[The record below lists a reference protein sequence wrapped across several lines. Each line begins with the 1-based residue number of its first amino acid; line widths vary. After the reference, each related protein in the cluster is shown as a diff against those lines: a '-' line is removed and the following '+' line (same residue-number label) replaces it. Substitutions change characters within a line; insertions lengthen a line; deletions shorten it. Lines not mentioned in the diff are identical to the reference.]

1 MVWWQV
7 TLGCAPY
14 QSSTGWSH
22 WIPDKKK
29 KKKRTASPIEYWKAM
44 KFCSQCHLHHP
55 LLSFNSALSRCCDS
69 RRHRAGIPA
78 THGNHPWNLYC
89 VISDGTKCNTDLVIV
104 RPIGKSVRSG
114 TRVWAALHVTMT
126 NCQWV
131 IVQAGSRPRNL
142 HYITDA
148 TPPTSFSLLTR
159 VSLTWHPH
167 NKNKQTNLFTNPFF
181 FLLLTHSTN
190 YASRF
195 FFYFH
200 HWFNSVCWSTE

>member
-29 KKKRTASPIEYWKAM
+29 KEKRTASPIEYWKAM

-55 LLSFNSALSRCCDS
+55 LLSFNSASSRCCDS

-78 THGNHPWNLYC
+78 THGNHPWNLHC

-142 HYITDA
+142 HYIYRCHT
-148 TPPTSFSLLTR
+148 TNIVFSSHKGFTHLASTQQ
-159 VSLTWHPH
+159 
-167 NKNKQTNLFTNPFF
+167 KQTDKSFYKSIFFYIVNAFHELRFTVL
-181 FLLLTHSTN
+181 FLLS
-190 YASRF
+190 S
-195 FFYFH
+195 
-200 HWFNSVCWSTE
+200 SV